1 MSHTMVQPRFSDP
14 AEEEEYCK
22 TIFKVCS
29 KCKESKD
36 FTQYSK
42 NTCNSYARIADRYY
56 TSNGLRRRR
65 PECKPCMAK
74 IARIKKKMVIREV
87 AEGARCEICNT
98 DVEIVNDYCPD
109 TGGFRGTLCRSCD
122 KGLELLG
129 DTSQNMARVLNRMMI
144 ANQRVQDE

>member
-36 FTQYSK
+36 LTQYSK
-42 NTCNSYARIADRYY
+42 NTCNSGNY